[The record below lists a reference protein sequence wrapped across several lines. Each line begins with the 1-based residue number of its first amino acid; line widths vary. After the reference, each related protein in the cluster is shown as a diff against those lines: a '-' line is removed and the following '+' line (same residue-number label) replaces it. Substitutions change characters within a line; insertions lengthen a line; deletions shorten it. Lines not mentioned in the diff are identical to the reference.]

1 MPALPDSEEQPTVPL
16 WPDAGQAI
24 GLGRGATYAAAAR
37 GDIPTI
43 PTGGRKQRVP
53 TAVLRQMLGLDKTDD
68 AA

>member
-1 MPALPDSEEQPTVPL
+1 MTALPDPESQPTVPL
-16 WPDAGQAI
+16 WPDAGHAI

-43 PTGGRKQRVP
+43 PTGGRKKRVP
-53 TAVLRQMLGLDKTDD
+53 TAVLRRMLGLDRTDD